1 MAETNEAP
9 VVVRKGIQPLIL
21 DSNNSTSNKEVV
33 APEEEGGVFDE
44 KVVEPA
50 KKDGKTEE
58 SAPIVRDY
66 SRFKQYAGKDIAND
80 DELEEVVKTYK
91 TQAERLETIVKGD
104 TELQG
109 NEDYKFFRNLLTATP
124 EQKVTAKLVSRFM
137 EGGYT
142 EAQALEKA
150 KAKIEAKK
158 ADADWLE
165 DEALNVT
172 TDVRN
177 RIKAMEAEAVNKI
190 ATAKKDLT
198 FADPGSDFEKAVK
211 EFQPKITDFLGMKL
225 SKDDKQRE
233 KLLSEAYIEPKQL
246 NELLKDPEF
255 YNKVCL
261 LKKYEKNWVANIE
274 NRSNGKSKLL
284 EAARKTPSIGS
295 GLSKVNSGGTQAKPG
310 GLPQFT
316 GRLGR
321 KTS

>member
-9 VVVRKGIQPLIL
+9 VVERKGIRPLIL
-21 DSNNSTSNKEVV
+21 DSSNLTSNNEVV
-33 APEEEGGVFDE
+33 VEEGDGVFDE
-44 KVVEPA
+44 KAPA
-50 KKDGKTEE
+50 TTKKDAKVDEA
-58 SAPIVRDY
+58 APVVRDY

-80 DELEEVVKTYK
+80 DELEEEVKTYK
-91 TQAERLETIVKGD
+91 TQAERRETIVKGD

-124 EQKVTAKLVSRFM
+124 KQKVTAKLVSKYID
-137 EGGYT
+137 GGYN

-150 KAKIEAKK
+150 KAKIESKK
-158 ADADWLE
+158 TDPDWLE

-177 RIKAMEAEAVNKI
+177 RIKALETDAVNKV
-190 ATAKKDLT
+190 AAAKKDLT
-198 FADPGSDFEKAVK
+198 FVDPGNDFEKTVK
-211 EFQPKITDFLGMKL
+211 EFQPKITDFLVMKL
-225 SKDDKQRE
+225 SKDEKQRE
-233 KLLSEAYIEPKQL
+233 KLVSEAYIEPKQL

-261 LKKYEKNWVANIE
+261 LKKYEKQWTANVE
-274 NRSNGKSKLL
+274 SRSNGKSKLL
-284 EAARKTPSIGS
+284 ESAKRTPSIGS
-295 GLSKVNSGGTQAKPG
+295 GLNKVNNGAQAKPG
-310 GLPQFT
+310 GFPQIT